1 MLQKQEQTGEQTG
14 MSTWFDFL
22 TDQASGEQA
31 VDNAW
36 VYTHFGSPKNK
47 EINCLHTNGQLIN
60 YQYYGYSHFEGP
72 TKFMVQPSTLVLFWI
87 VKIITKDIKN
97 KSENKSV

>member
-1 MLQKQEQTGEQTG
+1 MLQKQEKTGEQTG

-36 VYTHFGSPKNK
+36 VYTNFRSPK
-47 EINCLHTNGQLIN
+47 
-60 YQYYGYSHFEGP
+60 
-72 TKFMVQPSTLVLFWI
+72 TK
-87 VKIITKDIKN
+87 K
-97 KSENKSV
+97 